1 MNNTRRAQLRKAIE
15 LMNEAQGIIE
25 EMLQEEQEAYDN
37 MPEGLQESERGE
49 AMSDNIYEM
58 EETYDS
64 LGDLVN
70 TIEDIVDR

>member
-1 MNNTRRAQLRKAIE
+1 MNQ
-15 LMNEAQGIIE
+15 AQGIIE

-70 TIEDIVDR
+70 TIEDIVER